1 MSMYATVSDMIA
13 RFGETQIIRLSR
25 PEDRTAE
32 TVDEV
37 KVTTAL
43 EDASVLIDGYIRGRY
58 FVPIAAPPKDIV
70 RATCIL
76 ARYDLAQG
84 EHTDPSDEMSKGR
97 KEIVSWLE
105 NIAKELINLDIP
117 AAASAGPAVG
127 SGPRM
132 SDRPRIMS
140 LDTLKGF

>member
-1 MSMYATVSDMIA
+1 MYATVSDMIA
-13 RFGETQIIRLSR
+13 RFGLTQIIRLSR

-32 TVDEV
+32 TVDDD
-37 KVTTAL
+37 KVLTAIA
-43 EDASVLIDGYIRGRY
+43 DATSLINGYVRGRY
-58 FVPIAAPPKDIV
+58 LVPIAAAPDEIV

-84 EHTDPSDEMSKGR
+84 EHTGPSEEMSKGR
-97 KEIVSWLE
+97 KDVVTWLE

-117 AAASAGPAVG
+117 AAAPAGPAVG

-132 SDRPRIMS
+132 SDRSRIMS

>member
-1 MSMYATVSDMIA
+1 MYATVADMIA

-32 TVDEV
+32 TVDED
-37 KVTTAL
+37 KVNIAL
-43 EDASVLIDGYIRGRY
+43 TDATGVINGYVRGRY
-58 FVPIAAPPKDIV
+58 LVPIAVPPEEII

-84 EHTDPSDEMSKGR
+84 EHTDPSEEMGKGR
-97 KEIVSWLE
+97 KDIITWLE
-105 NIAKELINLDIP
+105 NIAKELVHLDLP
-117 AAASAGPAVG
+117 SAAPVGPAVG

-132 SDRPRIMS
+132 SDRPRIFTDES
-140 LDTLKGF
+140 LRGM

>member
-1 MSMYATVSDMIA
+1 MYATVSDMIA

-32 TVDEV
+32 TVDED
-37 KVTTAL
+37 KVNTAL
-43 EDASVLIDGYIRGRY
+43 ADAGALIDGYIRGRY
-58 FVPIAAPPKDIV
+58 FVPIAAAPAEIV

-84 EHTDPSDEMSKGR
+84 ENMDPSEEMSKAR
-97 KEIVSWLE
+97 KDVISWLE
-105 NIAKELINLDIP
+105 NIAKELVNLDVP
-117 AAASAGPAVG
+117 AAEPAGPAVN

-132 SDRPRIMS
+132 SDRLRIMTS
-140 LDTLKGF
+140 DTLRGW